1 MDDSGAVQH
10 DEVLSFGPA
19 GEEHAGRGDGGGTGA
34 QQDDLGVGD
43 VLALQREGVQ
53 QTGGGDDGGA
63 VLVVVEDRDVQPFDQ
78 PLFDLEALRGL
89 DILQVDA
96 AEGGR
101 DVRHGVDEGVHVLAV
116 DFDIEYVDP
125 GKAFEQHGLAFHDRL
140 GGQRAAVAQAEDG
153 GAVGDHG
160 DQIAFVGV
168 AVGQVEVFGNGP
180 DRRGDPRGV
189 GQGQVL
195 LGGRGLGDLDG
206 DFSGGRM
213 GVVFEGGVFQFIRHG
228 GYSGQSWC
236 WCTGN
241 VALQRTWDSDGF
253 QPWNINFFNLGIG
266 CG

>member
-10 DEVLSFGPA
+10 DEVLSLSPA
-19 GEEHAGRGDGGGTGA
+19 GEEHAGRGDGGGARA
-34 QQDDLGVGD
+34 QQYDLGVGD

-63 VLVVVEDRDVQPFDQ
+63 VLVVVEDRDVQPFDE
-78 PLFDLEALRGL
+78 LLLDLETLRGL
-89 DILQVDA
+89 DVFQIDA

-116 DFDIEYVDP
+116 DFDVEHVDP

-140 GGQRAAVAQAEDG
+140 GSQCAAVAQAEDG
-153 GAVGDHG
+153 GAVGDYG

-168 AVGQVEVFGNGP
+168 AVGLVQVFRNGP
-180 DRRGDPRGV
+180 DRRGDARGV

-195 LGGRGLGDLDG
+195 LGGCGLGYLDG

-213 GVVFEGGVFQFIRHG
+213 GVVFESGVFQFIRHG
-228 GYSGQSWC
+228 GYPG
-236 WCTGN
+236 
-241 VALQRTWDSDGF
+241 R
-253 QPWNINFFNLGIG
+253 
-266 CG
+266 